1 MTLKKQSQFR
11 PGLKNSEVIAKLS
24 IFFLQDFKKRKCI
37 IDFLTVLLE
46 MARTIYQHTK
56 IMLQLFIIAQESIT
70 KQIISLNS
78 RTKPKSGMKKL
89 VFIIEDDLVQQK
101 MLQVHFEDMLQHLK
115 EKPFA
120 VVLDHFFS
128 DENGKTGLD
137 YLRIMR
143 KGYSSI
149 PVIYYTTLEDES
161 IRAEVMSLGAEQ
173 YIIKNSASL
182 VRLRSAL
189 DNLHE
194 KESKKGF
201 LKKLFN

>member
-1 MTLKKQSQFR
+1 
-11 PGLKNSEVIAKLS
+11 
-24 IFFLQDFKKRKCI
+24 
-37 IDFLTVLLE
+37 
-46 MARTIYQHTK
+46 
-56 IMLQLFIIAQESIT
+56 
-70 KQIISLNS
+70 
-78 RTKPKSGMKKL
+78 MKKL

-101 MLQVHFEDMLQHLK
+101 MLQVHFEDMLGNYTARTFSNPEDMLQHLK

-128 DENGKTGLD
+128 DEKGKTGLD

-143 KGYSSI
+143 KSYSSI
-149 PVIYYTTLEDES
+149 PVIYYTTLDDES
-161 IRAEVMSLGAEQ
+161 IRSEVMSLGAEQ

-182 VRLRSAL
+182 VRLRAAL

-201 LKKLFN
+201 LKKLFS

>member
-1 MTLKKQSQFR
+1 
-11 PGLKNSEVIAKLS
+11 
-24 IFFLQDFKKRKCI
+24 
-37 IDFLTVLLE
+37 
-46 MARTIYQHTK
+46 
-56 IMLQLFIIAQESIT
+56 
-70 KQIISLNS
+70 
-78 RTKPKSGMKKL
+78 MKKL

-101 MLQVHFEDMLQHLK
+101 MLQVHFEDMLGNYTARTFSNPEDMLQHLK

-128 DENGKTGLD
+128 DEKGKTGLD

-143 KGYSSI
+143 KNYSSI
-149 PVIYYTTLEDES
+149 PVIYYTTLDDES

-194 KESKKGF
+194 KESKKG
-201 LKKLFN
+201 

>member
-1 MTLKKQSQFR
+1 
-11 PGLKNSEVIAKLS
+11 
-24 IFFLQDFKKRKCI
+24 
-37 IDFLTVLLE
+37 
-46 MARTIYQHTK
+46 
-56 IMLQLFIIAQESIT
+56 
-70 KQIISLNS
+70 
-78 RTKPKSGMKKL
+78 MKKL

-101 MLQVHFEDMLQHLK
+101 MLQVHFEDMLGNYTARTFSNPEDMLQHLK

-128 DENGKTGLD
+128 DEKGKTGLD

-143 KGYSSI
+143 KNYSSI
-149 PVIYYTTLEDES
+149 PVIYYTTLDDES

-201 LKKLFN
+201 LKKLFS

>member
-1 MTLKKQSQFR
+1 
-11 PGLKNSEVIAKLS
+11 
-24 IFFLQDFKKRKCI
+24 
-37 IDFLTVLLE
+37 
-46 MARTIYQHTK
+46 
-56 IMLQLFIIAQESIT
+56 
-70 KQIISLNS
+70 
-78 RTKPKSGMKKL
+78 MKKL
-89 VFIIEDDLVQQK
+89 VFIIEDDIVQQK
-101 MLQVHFEDMLQHLK
+101 MLQVHFEDMLGNYTALTFSNPEDMLKHLK

-143 KGYSSI
+143 KNYSSI
-149 PVIYYTTLEDES
+149 PVIYYTTLDDES

-182 VRLRSAL
+182 VRLRAAL

-201 LKKLFN
+201 LKKLFS